1 MKKSKNLLKNGTD
14 KSYKLNC
21 SLFNFDYTKLLKM
34 IDLLCGKKNKKRRN
48 SCKPFYCELF
58 RI

>member
-34 IDLLCGKKNKKRRN
+34 IDLLCGKKTKREEIHANHYILNN
-48 SCKPFYCELF
+48 SQ
-58 RI
+58 